1 MKKTLSHT
9 TQLDIYSNVSEL
21 PPKWQEL
28 VAKSKEVL
36 PSAYSK
42 YSGFSVGAAVLL
54 DDDTIVLGSNQENIA
69 YPSGLCAERNAL
81 FSVGTNHPNKI
92 IKAIAITASSI
103 HGKVSNPVTPCG
115 GCRQVMIEC
124 ETKQNQAIPVIMSS
138 ELEEIWVTPDVSA
151 LVPFYFASGE
161 VGTADK

>member
-1 MKKTLSHT
+1 MKKTLSQT
-9 TQLDIYSNVSEL
+9 TQISCYSNVSEL
-21 PPKWQEL
+21 PEKWQDL

-54 DDDTIVLGSNQENIA
+54 DDDTVVLGTNQENIA

-81 FSVGTNHPNKI
+81 FSIGTNYPNHI

-103 HGKVSNPVTPCG
+103 HGQVTTPVSPCG

-138 ELEEIWVTPDVSA
+138 QSEEVWVTDDVKT
-151 LVPFYFASGE
+151 LVPFYFSSNE
-161 VGTADK
+161 VGTANK